1 MLAKCYRNDTVSAAF
16 EDSGAAHGVTTVSI
30 RNLLRRRLWA
40 RPEEAAALVGKR
52 VTDAVHPTGFGH
64 WEYAWLGL
72 GLGLGIGS
80 GAWLGLGIG
89 LGIGLGVG
97 LGVLLS
103 TGSTLRPSSNLNPHP
118 YATPHPHRVPNPHPH
133 PNQVRR
139 GHILTLTLTLT
150 RYAAAIEYAIGQQ
163 PGGGAWADDAGIA
176 PQVGARGRGKCGVRG
191 RG

>member
-40 RPEEAAALVGKR
+40 RPEEAAALVGER

-72 GLGLGIGS
+72 G
-80 GAWLGLGIG
+80 IG

-97 LGVLLS
+97 LGL
-103 TGSTLRPSSNLNPHP
+103 
-118 YATPHPHRVPNPHPH
+118 AKPNT
-133 PNQVRR
+133 NS
-139 GHILTLTLTLT
+139 
-150 RYAAAIEYAIGQQ
+150 
-163 PGGGAWADDAGIA
+163 ADVAKRLVDEL
-176 PQVGARGRGKCGVRG
+176 VS
-191 RG
+191 

>member
-1 MLAKCYRNDTVSAAF
+1 VLAKCYRNDTVSAAF

-80 GAWLGLGIG
+80 GAWLGLGLG

-97 LGVLLS
+97 LGVILG
-103 TGSTLRPSSNLNPHP
+103 TGST
-118 YATPHPHRVPNPHPH
+118 
-133 PNQVRR
+133 
-139 GHILTLTLTLT
+139 
-150 RYAAAIEYAIGQQ
+150 
-163 PGGGAWADDAGIA
+163 PG
-176 PQVGARGRGKCGVRG
+176 
-191 RG
+191 